1 MCHLTF
7 VQNMNTIVLGNIV
20 HICRGGF
27 MKNDVVKYAN
37 WLNNLSFNGFG
48 QVDFNLFMYLCAE
61 LKDEGTDAKVLD
73 FKDMRKKV
81 GLESHSNARLA
92 SDLDRM
98 TTKLL
103 KVTCRIETESEI
115 IKFVLFPTFKIDE
128 DAGTLTVAVN
138 PEFKFV
144 LNSVASQFTQF
155 ELREFVELDSRYA
168 KTLYRL
174 LKQFKT
180 TGDRTIKV
188 DEFREKLGV
197 PKSYPNRNVAS
208 QIIEPT
214 VATLRNS
221 FPDLKY
227 EVIKASRRGS
237 PVRAY
242 RFSFTPEAP
251 DRQRTIE
258 EWQKD
263 SQPKRQKKPGF
274 NDFEQHEYDFDQLER
289 DLLSANPDYTDG
301 GTEDGEI
308 H

>member
-1 MCHLTF
+1 
-7 VQNMNTIVLGNIV
+7 
-20 HICRGGF
+20 

-37 WLNNLSFNGFG
+37 WLNNLTFNGFG
-48 QVDFNLFMYLCAE
+48 QIDFNLFMYLCAE
-61 LKDEGTDAKVLD
+61 LKDEGTDAKVLN
-73 FKDMRKKV
+73 FSDMRKKV
-81 GLESHSNARLA
+81 GLENYSNIRLA
-92 SDLDRM
+92 DDLDRM

-103 KVTCRIETESEI
+103 RVTCRIETETEV
-115 IKFVLFPTFKIDE
+115 IKFVLFPTFKINEDE
-128 DAGTLTVAVN
+128 GTLTVAVN

-144 LNSVASQFTQF
+144 LNSVTSQFTQF
-155 ELREFVELDSRYA
+155 ELKEFVELDSKYA

-188 DEFREKLGV
+188 DEFREKLGI

-214 VATLRNS
+214 VQTLRNS

-227 EVIKASRRGS
+227 EVIKASRRGA

-251 DRQRTIE
+251 DRQRTLE

-263 SQPKRQKKPGF
+263 SSKEGKKQNPF
-274 NDFEQHEYDFDQLER
+274 LDIQNHEYDFDQLEKE
-289 DLLSANPDYTDG
+289 LLENTGRSSNSEAN
-301 GTEDGEI
+301 
-308 H
+308 

>member
-1 MCHLTF
+1 
-7 VQNMNTIVLGNIV
+7 
-20 HICRGGF
+20 

-37 WLNNLSFNGFG
+37 WLNNLTFNGFG
-48 QVDFNLFMYLCAE
+48 QIDFNLFMYLCAE
-61 LKDEGTDAKVLD
+61 LKDEGTDAKVLN
-73 FKDMRKKV
+73 FSDMRKKV
-81 GLESHSNARLA
+81 GLENYSNIRLA
-92 SDLDRM
+92 DDLDRM

-103 KVTCRIETESEI
+103 RVTCRIETETEV
-115 IKFVLFPTFKIDE
+115 IKFVLFPTFKINEDE
-128 DAGTLTVAVN
+128 GTLTVAVN

-144 LNSVASQFTQF
+144 LNSVTSQFTQF
-155 ELREFVELDSRYA
+155 ELKEFVELDSKYA

-214 VATLRNS
+214 VQTLRNS

-251 DRQRTIE
+251 DRQRTLE

-263 SQPKRQKKPGF
+263 SRKEGKKQNPF
-274 NDFEQHEYDFDQLER
+274 LDIQNHEYDFDQLEKE
-289 DLLSANPDYTDG
+289 LLENTDRSG
-301 GTEDGEI
+301 NSETD
-308 H
+308 